1 MESIDNKAYIKYNKT
16 YIDFNML
23 NINDIESISNTEST
37 RGKWNSI
44 VLVTGGDGLLQIDFD
59 EFIALNGKV
68 FFIEKYRVWNW
79 VRQNNLQ
86 GIMVQFTDSFYNHIY
101 TGNLKLKSD
110 QTLIGEIPPFIKIK
124 PGDKTE
130 WMFLLDIIQKEY
142 TDAGRNSREIICLTL
157 KIIILMYRR
166 NSQSGSEVFES
177 GHKKNLLN
185 EFRKLVNSR
194 FYSLKTAK
202 DYAREL
208 NITPN
213 YLNALC
219 QEYFLKTVSEIIQ
232 ERVILEAKRL
242 LMHTSYSISEIGYNL
257 GFKDNSYFGRYF
269 KKAVGM
275 TPKEFRV
282 SFFTSKSLNHNK

>member
-1 MESIDNKAYIKYNKT
+1 MERIDNKAYIKYNKT